1 MKKPIITSILVAI
14 LALNMLPTTVFA
26 LTEDTTETIL
36 ETYADDD
43 LNNEQEQSTENE
55 NSSTNY
61 EVTNNDELAAAL
73 EQVATSAATEA
84 VIVLKNDVV
93 APSTPEDTYVT
104 SFGVAG
110 KHITVKS
117 KDGEMKKL
125 SFSSRGILTGDCTF
139 DNIDVIGSRLY
150 CNGYKTI
157 FTENGQIHLDETLYG
172 GGYKT
177 TVANTYVVIASTGYI
192 NPSSSS
198 GLHNVIGGSYQGS
211 VEGDTYLKITGDIE
225 MQGGNHLTP
234 GCVKGDGTSGD
245 ATNIPDVYVGG
256 NATLIYDNQNGATTP
271 TIEGTY
277 GCEMRGNV
285 TLDIRS
291 GRANE
296 ICGTQEFVD
305 TSIIRGDLHIIA
317 GSPDYENTDRTL
329 RLNANWPIVGAGN
342 CFATFPG
349 AVGNY
354 TVGGDITIDTYEN
367 VWSWDKGVDPTT
379 DHDKWNDIPEIY
391 GAIRG
396 NVGGSITI
404 NAHGSHVENIS
415 GASDSSTV
423 GGDVTINA
431 TNVELK
437 NSEYNTEYDEG
448 DIYANY
454 NSIINGKCAINV
466 DGGDVNIIQLTNF
479 KQINE
484 GSQITITGSPKIRT
498 GVVSTSNFDTTPE
511 NVAVT
516 LTDCTATIPFIQSS
530 THTHVTN
537 NSDVK
542 LNGLWLTGS
551 LTVDEGSILK
561 TDDLDDMELSGNV
574 VVNGTWEQLFINSSR
589 AAAYDVTIA
598 GTMTVGT
605 SGKYI
610 GHGSTHVAGDVSSC
624 GMMALMKPA
633 EFGGNYAGANAELR
647 LPAVVTNYT
656 AADIPLKIGG
666 LSTGTTTVNT
676 VDPEDWNTLKKPVL
690 GDNYILSK
698 KNTDAPA
705 QEVFL
710 LGNEDAILDNL
721 YLKRMNDADGT
732 DDYYMWQVANGVR
745 VIFDKNG
752 GDTEASPRIMSQEKV
767 AGSAN
772 HFDLPTT
779 NPTRTGYLFNGWNT
793 KADGAGAVFTAE
805 TDVTDNMTVYA
816 QWKPDEA
823 YAVKIAP
830 MNLTVYVGGDG
841 YQGVIGEDGKFDAN
855 DLPEIGFYI
864 TLPDDINTMLGGTDE
879 NPVDLSDKLRLT
891 SDDDSGTMRSWSL
904 ELYSDESKSH
914 VIENGRRVYI
924 YKLRQIDDGEETVP
938 RVQFTGADG
947 SVMTESKF
955 QALLT
960 DQFRN
965 YKISVYQGLLDEQIY
980 KATLTADGQTFT
992 RPIKLGTGTLKV
1004 RGNNDTTYRAI
1015 ENNTIPS
1022 VNPQEKGIMLVST
1035 AQTDTQYYINNSGIS
1050 VPSSDD
1056 VKLMVDHSL
1065 DDALLSAYINRTFNT
1080 EGKYSYQFRY
1090 LDLVDTSNGNTY
1102 VTMGAGQ
1109 KMNLYWPVPSDAKS
1123 NSELRIIHFKG
1134 IDRDSDTDV
1143 NELLTTRIPEEL
1155 TCETVTIGGQ
1165 KFVKFAVDSFSPFAL
1180 LYEKEIPQDN
1190 KIHYEWIGTDK
1201 PSDVLPPEDE
1211 HIRKGT
1217 AYTSQKQEDTAEN
1230 YIFEGWFTDE
1240 DCSNKYIDGTT
1251 LNTDIIL
1258 YGKWIAVYG
1267 NLTVN
1272 KKVAGTYGDKN
1283 QEFNFKVT
1291 LSKPVNGTYGDMTFT
1306 DGEANFT
1313 LKHDESKK
1321 GVNLPA
1327 NISYTVVEDDYSKD
1341 GYTTTSVNSTGT
1353 ITKDKTTEVNFTNT
1367 KNKKEVKEDKV
1378 ENNKPTTTNVT
1389 TNYQLVQTDTRN

>member
-36 ETYADDD
+36 ETYADDE

-73 EQVATSAATEA
+73 EQIATSTATEA

-117 KDGEMKKL
+117 EDGEIKKL

-150 CNGYKTI
+150 CNGYRTI
-157 FTENGQIHLDETLYG
+157 FTENGQIHLSETLYG

-177 TVANTYVVIASTGYI
+177 TVNNTYVVIAATGYI

-211 VEGDTYLKITGDIE
+211 VEGDTYLEITGNIK
-225 MQGGNHLTP
+225 MQGGNHLNP
-234 GCVKGDGTSGD
+234 GCMKGDGGSGD
-245 ATNIPDVYVGG
+245 GAGVPNVYVGG
-256 NATLIYDNQNGATTP
+256 NATLIYDNKNTDTYPA
-271 TIEGTY
+271 IEGTY
-277 GCEMRGNV
+277 GCEMKGNV
-285 TLDIRS
+285 TLDV
-291 GRANE
+291 RAGGVLG
-296 ICGTQEFVD
+296 IVGTEELVD
-305 TSIIRGDLHIIA
+305 ESIIRGDLHIIA
-317 GSPDYENTDRTL
+317 GSPNYENTDRVL
-329 RLNANWPIVGAGN
+329 RLGGNWPIIGAGHL
-342 CFATFPG
+342 FAAMPG

-354 TVGGDITIDTYEN
+354 AINGNIVIDTYEN
-367 VWSWDKGVDPTT
+367 VWAWDKGTEPDSSNLP
-379 DHDKWNDIPEIY
+379 NIY
-391 GAIRG
+391 GALRG
-396 NVGGSITI
+396 DVGGSITI
-404 NAHGSHVENIS
+404 NVHGSHVEDIT
-415 GASDSSTV
+415 GADDSNVT
-423 GGDVTINA
+423 GNVTINA
-431 TNVELK
+431 VNAELK

-466 DGGDVNIIQLTNF
+466 DGGDVNIIRLTNF
-479 KQINE
+479 EQINE

-498 GVVSTSNFDTTPE
+498 GVVSTSNYDTTPE

-530 THTHVTN
+530 THTHVIN

-589 AAAYDVTIA
+589 AAAYDVTIV

-676 VDPEDWNTLKKPVL
+676 VDPADWNTLKKPML
-690 GDNYILSK
+690 GDNYILSQ

-710 LGNEDAILDNL
+710 LGNEDAILDNW

-732 DDYYMWQVANGVR
+732 DDYYMWQVA
-745 VIFDKNG
+745 KN
-752 GDTEASPRIMSQEKV
+752 EM
-767 AGSAN
+767 
-772 HFDLPTT
+772 
-779 NPTRTGYLFNGWNT
+779 
-793 KADGAGAVFTAE
+793 
-805 TDVTDNMTVYA
+805 
-816 QWKPDEA
+816 
-823 YAVKIAP
+823 
-830 MNLTVYVGGDG
+830 
-841 YQGVIGEDGKFDAN
+841 
-855 DLPEIGFYI
+855 
-864 TLPDDINTMLGGTDE
+864 
-879 NPVDLSDKLRLT
+879 
-891 SDDDSGTMRSWSL
+891 
-904 ELYSDESKSH
+904 
-914 VIENGRRVYI
+914 
-924 YKLRQIDDGEETVP
+924 
-938 RVQFTGADG
+938 
-947 SVMTESKF
+947 
-955 QALLT
+955 
-960 DQFRN
+960 
-965 YKISVYQGLLDEQIY
+965 
-980 KATLTADGQTFT
+980 
-992 RPIKLGTGTLKV
+992 
-1004 RGNNDTTYRAI
+1004 
-1015 ENNTIPS
+1015 
-1022 VNPQEKGIMLVST
+1022 
-1035 AQTDTQYYINNSGIS
+1035 
-1050 VPSSDD
+1050 
-1056 VKLMVDHSL
+1056 
-1065 DDALLSAYINRTFNT
+1065 
-1080 EGKYSYQFRY
+1080 
-1090 LDLVDTSNGNTY
+1090 
-1102 VTMGAGQ
+1102 
-1109 KMNLYWPVPSDAKS
+1109 
-1123 NSELRIIHFKG
+1123 
-1134 IDRDSDTDV
+1134 
-1143 NELLTTRIPEEL
+1143 
-1155 TCETVTIGGQ
+1155 
-1165 KFVKFAVDSFSPFAL
+1165 
-1180 LYEKEIPQDN
+1180 PQDN
-1190 KIHYEWIGTDK
+1190 KIHYEWISTDN
-1201 PSDVLPPEDE
+1201 PTDVLPPEDE

-1217 AYTSQKQEDTAEN
+1217 AYTSQKQEDTVEN

-1251 LNTDIIL
+1251 LDTDITL
-1258 YGKWIAVYG
+1258 YGKWTAVFG

-1272 KKVAGTYGDKN
+1272 KKVAGTDGDKN

-1306 DGEANFT
+1306 DGVANFT
-1313 LKHDESKK
+1313 LKHDESKN

-1341 GYTTTSVNSTGT
+1341 GYTTTSINSTGT
-1353 ITKDKTTEVNFTNT
+1353 ITKDKTTEVSFTNT

-1378 ENNKPTTTNVT
+1378 ENNKPTITNVT
-1389 TNYQLVQTDTRN
+1389 TNYQLVQTDTK

>member
-36 ETYADDD
+36 ETYADDE

-73 EQVATSAATEA
+73 EQVATSTATEA

-93 APSTPEDTYVT
+93 APSTPEGTYVT

-117 KDGEMKKL
+117 EDGEMKKL

-157 FTENGQIHLDETLYG
+157 FTENGQIHLSETLYG

-177 TVANTYVVIASTGYI
+177 TVASTYVVIASTGYI

-211 VEGDTYLKITGDIE
+211 VEGDTYLEITGNIK
-225 MQGGNHLTP
+225 MQGGNHLNP
-234 GCVKGDGTSGD
+234 GCMKGDGGSGD
-245 ATNIPDVYVGG
+245 GAGVPNVYVGG
-256 NATLIYDNQNGATTP
+256 NATLIYDNKNTDTYPA
-271 TIEGTY
+271 IEGTY
-277 GCEMRGNV
+277 GCEMKGNV
-285 TLDIRS
+285 TLDV
-291 GRANE
+291 RAGGVLG
-296 ICGTQEFVD
+296 IVGTEAPVAE
-305 TSIIRGDLHIIA
+305 SIIRGDLHIIA
-317 GSPDYENTDRTL
+317 GSPNYEKTDRVL
-329 RLNANWPIVGAGN
+329 RLGGNWPIIGAGHL
-342 CFATFPG
+342 FATMPG

-354 TVGGDITIDTYEN
+354 AINGNIVIDTYEN
-367 VWSWDKGVDPTT
+367 VWAWDKGTEPDSYDLP
-379 DHDKWNDIPEIY
+379 NIY
-391 GAIRG
+391 GALRG
-396 NVGGSITI
+396 DVGGNITI
-404 NAHGSHVENIS
+404 NVHGSHVEDIT
-415 GASDSSTV
+415 GADHSNVT
-423 GGDVTINA
+423 GNVTINA
-431 TNVELK
+431 VNAELK
-437 NSEYNTEYDEG
+437 NSYYEDEDYDEG

-466 DGGDVNIIQLTNF
+466 DGGDVNIIRLTNF

-498 GVVSTSNFDTTPE
+498 GVVSTSNYDTTPE

-561 TDDLDDMELSGNV
+561 TDDLDNMELSGNV

-589 AAAYDVTIA
+589 AVAYDVTIV

-610 GHGSTHVAGDVSSC
+610 GHGSTHIAGDVSSC

-656 AADIPLKIGG
+656 AVDIPLKIGG

-676 VDPEDWNTLKKPVL
+676 VEPADWQTLKKPAL

-710 LGNEDAILDNL
+710 LGNEDAILDNW

-732 DDYYMWQVANGVR
+732 DDYYMWQVA
-745 VIFDKNG
+745 KN
-752 GDTEASPRIMSQEKV
+752 
-767 AGSAN
+767 
-772 HFDLPTT
+772 
-779 NPTRTGYLFNGWNT
+779 
-793 KADGAGAVFTAE
+793 
-805 TDVTDNMTVYA
+805 
-816 QWKPDEA
+816 
-823 YAVKIAP
+823 
-830 MNLTVYVGGDG
+830 
-841 YQGVIGEDGKFDAN
+841 
-855 DLPEIGFYI
+855 
-864 TLPDDINTMLGGTDE
+864 
-879 NPVDLSDKLRLT
+879 
-891 SDDDSGTMRSWSL
+891 
-904 ELYSDESKSH
+904 
-914 VIENGRRVYI
+914 
-924 YKLRQIDDGEETVP
+924 
-938 RVQFTGADG
+938 
-947 SVMTESKF
+947 
-955 QALLT
+955 
-960 DQFRN
+960 
-965 YKISVYQGLLDEQIY
+965 
-980 KATLTADGQTFT
+980 
-992 RPIKLGTGTLKV
+992 
-1004 RGNNDTTYRAI
+1004 
-1015 ENNTIPS
+1015 
-1022 VNPQEKGIMLVST
+1022 
-1035 AQTDTQYYINNSGIS
+1035 
-1050 VPSSDD
+1050 
-1056 VKLMVDHSL
+1056 
-1065 DDALLSAYINRTFNT
+1065 
-1080 EGKYSYQFRY
+1080 
-1090 LDLVDTSNGNTY
+1090 
-1102 VTMGAGQ
+1102 
-1109 KMNLYWPVPSDAKS
+1109 
-1123 NSELRIIHFKG
+1123 
-1134 IDRDSDTDV
+1134 
-1143 NELLTTRIPEEL
+1143 
-1155 TCETVTIGGQ
+1155 
-1165 KFVKFAVDSFSPFAL
+1165 
-1180 LYEKEIPQDN
+1180 EIPQDN

-1272 KKVAGTYGDKN
+1272 KKVAGTDGDKN

-1306 DGEANFT
+1306 DGVANFT

-1353 ITKDKTTEVNFTNT
+1353 ITKDKTTEVSFTNT

-1378 ENNKPTTTNVT
+1378 ENNKPTPANVI
-1389 TNYQLVQTDTRN
+1389 TNYQLVQTDTK

>member
-36 ETYADDD
+36 ETYADDE

-73 EQVATSAATEA
+73 EQIATSTATEA

-117 KDGEMKKL
+117 EDGEIKKL

-150 CNGYKTI
+150 CNGYRTI
-157 FTENGQIHLDETLYG
+157 FTENGQIHLSETLYG

-177 TVANTYVVIASTGYI
+177 TVNNTYVVIAATGYI

-211 VEGDTYLKITGDIE
+211 VEGDTYLEITGNIK
-225 MQGGNHLTP
+225 MQGGNHLNP
-234 GCVKGDGTSGD
+234 GCMKGDGGSGD
-245 ATNIPDVYVGG
+245 GAGVPNVYVGG
-256 NATLIYDNQNGATTP
+256 NATLIYDNKNTDTYPA
-271 TIEGTY
+271 IEGTY
-277 GCEMRGNV
+277 GCEMKGNV
-285 TLDIRS
+285 TLDV
-291 GRANE
+291 RAGGVLG
-296 ICGTQEFVD
+296 IVGTEELVD
-305 TSIIRGDLHIIA
+305 ESIIRGDLHIIA
-317 GSPDYENTDRTL
+317 GSPNYENTDRVL
-329 RLNANWPIVGAGN
+329 RLGGNWPIIGAGHL
-342 CFATFPG
+342 FAAMPG

-354 TVGGDITIDTYEN
+354 AINGNIVIDTYEN
-367 VWSWDKGVDPTT
+367 VWAWDKGTEPDSSNLP
-379 DHDKWNDIPEIY
+379 NIY
-391 GAIRG
+391 GALRG
-396 NVGGSITI
+396 DVGGSITI
-404 NAHGSHVENIS
+404 NVHGSHVEDIT
-415 GASDSSTV
+415 GADDSNVT
-423 GGDVTINA
+423 GNVTINA
-431 TNVELK
+431 VNAELK

-466 DGGDVNIIQLTNF
+466 DGGDVNIIRLTNF
-479 KQINE
+479 EQINE

-498 GVVSTSNFDTTPE
+498 GVVSTSNYDTTPE

-530 THTHVTN
+530 THTHVIN

-589 AAAYDVTIA
+589 AAAYDVTIV

-676 VDPEDWNTLKKPVL
+676 VDPADWNTLKKPML
-690 GDNYILSK
+690 GDNYILSQ

-710 LGNEDAILDNL
+710 LGNEDAILDNW

-732 DDYYMWQVANGVR
+732 DDYYMWQVA
-745 VIFDKNG
+745 KN
-752 GDTEASPRIMSQEKV
+752 EM
-767 AGSAN
+767 
-772 HFDLPTT
+772 
-779 NPTRTGYLFNGWNT
+779 
-793 KADGAGAVFTAE
+793 
-805 TDVTDNMTVYA
+805 
-816 QWKPDEA
+816 
-823 YAVKIAP
+823 
-830 MNLTVYVGGDG
+830 
-841 YQGVIGEDGKFDAN
+841 
-855 DLPEIGFYI
+855 
-864 TLPDDINTMLGGTDE
+864 
-879 NPVDLSDKLRLT
+879 
-891 SDDDSGTMRSWSL
+891 
-904 ELYSDESKSH
+904 
-914 VIENGRRVYI
+914 
-924 YKLRQIDDGEETVP
+924 
-938 RVQFTGADG
+938 
-947 SVMTESKF
+947 
-955 QALLT
+955 
-960 DQFRN
+960 
-965 YKISVYQGLLDEQIY
+965 
-980 KATLTADGQTFT
+980 
-992 RPIKLGTGTLKV
+992 
-1004 RGNNDTTYRAI
+1004 
-1015 ENNTIPS
+1015 
-1022 VNPQEKGIMLVST
+1022 
-1035 AQTDTQYYINNSGIS
+1035 
-1050 VPSSDD
+1050 
-1056 VKLMVDHSL
+1056 
-1065 DDALLSAYINRTFNT
+1065 
-1080 EGKYSYQFRY
+1080 
-1090 LDLVDTSNGNTY
+1090 
-1102 VTMGAGQ
+1102 
-1109 KMNLYWPVPSDAKS
+1109 
-1123 NSELRIIHFKG
+1123 
-1134 IDRDSDTDV
+1134 
-1143 NELLTTRIPEEL
+1143 
-1155 TCETVTIGGQ
+1155 
-1165 KFVKFAVDSFSPFAL
+1165 
-1180 LYEKEIPQDN
+1180 PQDN
-1190 KIHYEWIGTDK
+1190 KIHYEWISTDN
-1201 PSDVLPPEDE
+1201 PTDVLPPEDE

-1217 AYTSQKQEDTAEN
+1217 AYTSQKQEDTVEN

-1258 YGKWIAVYG
+1258 YGKWTAVYG

-1272 KKVAGTYGDKN
+1272 KKVAGTDGDKN

-1306 DGEANFT
+1306 DGVANFT
-1313 LKHDESKK
+1313 LKHDESKN

-1341 GYTTTSVNSTGT
+1341 GYTTTSINSTGT
-1353 ITKDKTTEVNFTNT
+1353 ITKDKTTEVSFTNT

>member
-36 ETYADDD
+36 ETYADDE

-73 EQVATSAATEA
+73 EQVATSTATEA

-93 APSTPEDTYVT
+93 APSTPEGTYVT

-117 KDGEMKKL
+117 EDGEMKKL

-150 CNGYKTI
+150 CNGYRTI
-157 FTENGQIHLDETLYG
+157 FTENGQIHLSETLYG

-177 TVANTYVVIASTGYI
+177 TVNSTYVVIASTGYI

-211 VEGDTYLKITGDIE
+211 VEGDTYLEITGNIK
-225 MQGGNHLTP
+225 MQGGNHLNP
-234 GCVKGDGTSGD
+234 GCMKGDGGSGD
-245 ATNIPDVYVGG
+245 GAGVPNVYVGG
-256 NATLIYDNQNGATTP
+256 NATLIYDNKNTDTYPA
-271 TIEGTY
+271 IEGTY
-277 GCEMRGNV
+277 GCEMKGNV
-285 TLDIRS
+285 TLDV
-291 GRANE
+291 RAGGVLG
-296 ICGTQEFVD
+296 IVGTEELVD
-305 TSIIRGDLHIIA
+305 ESIIRGDLHIIA
-317 GSPDYENTDRTL
+317 GSPNYENTDRVL
-329 RLNANWPIVGAGN
+329 RLGGNWPIIGAGHL
-342 CFATFPG
+342 FAAMPG

-354 TVGGDITIDTYEN
+354 AINGNIVIDTYEN
-367 VWSWDKGVDPTT
+367 VWAWDKGTEPDSSNLP
-379 DHDKWNDIPEIY
+379 NIY
-391 GAIRG
+391 GALRG
-396 NVGGSITI
+396 DVGGSITI
-404 NAHGSHVENIS
+404 NVHGSHVEDIT
-415 GASDSSTV
+415 GADDSNVT
-423 GGDVTINA
+423 GNVTINA
-431 TNVELK
+431 VNAELK

-466 DGGDVNIIQLTNF
+466 DGGDVNIIRLTNF
-479 KQINE
+479 EQINE

-498 GVVSTSNFDTTPE
+498 GVVSTSNYDTTPE

-530 THTHVTN
+530 THTHVIN

-589 AAAYDVTIA
+589 AAAYDVTIV

-676 VDPEDWNTLKKPVL
+676 VDPADWNTLKKPML
-690 GDNYILSK
+690 GDNYILSQ

-710 LGNEDAILDNL
+710 LGNEDAILDNW

-732 DDYYMWQVANGVR
+732 DDYYMWQVA
-745 VIFDKNG
+745 KN
-752 GDTEASPRIMSQEKV
+752 EM
-767 AGSAN
+767 
-772 HFDLPTT
+772 
-779 NPTRTGYLFNGWNT
+779 
-793 KADGAGAVFTAE
+793 
-805 TDVTDNMTVYA
+805 
-816 QWKPDEA
+816 
-823 YAVKIAP
+823 
-830 MNLTVYVGGDG
+830 
-841 YQGVIGEDGKFDAN
+841 
-855 DLPEIGFYI
+855 
-864 TLPDDINTMLGGTDE
+864 
-879 NPVDLSDKLRLT
+879 
-891 SDDDSGTMRSWSL
+891 
-904 ELYSDESKSH
+904 
-914 VIENGRRVYI
+914 
-924 YKLRQIDDGEETVP
+924 
-938 RVQFTGADG
+938 
-947 SVMTESKF
+947 
-955 QALLT
+955 
-960 DQFRN
+960 
-965 YKISVYQGLLDEQIY
+965 
-980 KATLTADGQTFT
+980 
-992 RPIKLGTGTLKV
+992 
-1004 RGNNDTTYRAI
+1004 
-1015 ENNTIPS
+1015 
-1022 VNPQEKGIMLVST
+1022 
-1035 AQTDTQYYINNSGIS
+1035 
-1050 VPSSDD
+1050 
-1056 VKLMVDHSL
+1056 
-1065 DDALLSAYINRTFNT
+1065 
-1080 EGKYSYQFRY
+1080 
-1090 LDLVDTSNGNTY
+1090 
-1102 VTMGAGQ
+1102 
-1109 KMNLYWPVPSDAKS
+1109 
-1123 NSELRIIHFKG
+1123 
-1134 IDRDSDTDV
+1134 
-1143 NELLTTRIPEEL
+1143 
-1155 TCETVTIGGQ
+1155 
-1165 KFVKFAVDSFSPFAL
+1165 
-1180 LYEKEIPQDN
+1180 PQDN
-1190 KIHYEWIGTDK
+1190 KIHYEWISTDN
-1201 PSDVLPPEDE
+1201 PTDVLPPEDE

-1217 AYTSQKQEDTAEN
+1217 AYTSQKQEDTVEN

-1258 YGKWIAVYG
+1258 YGKWTAVYG

-1272 KKVAGTYGDKN
+1272 KKVAGTDGDKN

-1306 DGEANFT
+1306 DGVANFT

-1341 GYTTTSVNSTGT
+1341 GYTTTSINSTGT
-1353 ITKDKTTEVNFTNT
+1353 ITKDKTTEVSFTNT

>member
-36 ETYADDD
+36 ETYADDE

-73 EQVATSAATEA
+73 EQVATSTATEA

-93 APSTPEDTYVT
+93 APSTPEGTYVT

-117 KDGEMKKL
+117 EDGEMKKL

-150 CNGYKTI
+150 CNGYRTI
-157 FTENGQIHLDETLYG
+157 FTENGQIHLSETLYG

-177 TVANTYVVIASTGYI
+177 TVNNTYVVIAATGYI

-211 VEGDTYLKITGDIE
+211 VEGDTYLEITGNIK
-225 MQGGNHLTP
+225 MQGGNHLNP
-234 GCVKGDGTSGD
+234 GCMKGDGGSGD
-245 ATNIPDVYVGG
+245 GAGVPNVYVGG
-256 NATLIYDNQNGATTP
+256 NATLIYDNKNTDTYPA
-271 TIEGTY
+271 IEGTY
-277 GCEMRGNV
+277 GCEMKGNV
-285 TLDIRS
+285 TLDV
-291 GRANE
+291 RAGGVLG
-296 ICGTQEFVD
+296 IVGTEELVD
-305 TSIIRGDLHIIA
+305 ESIIRGDLHIIA
-317 GSPDYENTDRTL
+317 GSPNYENTDRVL
-329 RLNANWPIVGAGN
+329 RLGGNWPIIGAGHL
-342 CFATFPG
+342 FAAMPG

-354 TVGGDITIDTYEN
+354 AINGNIVIDTYEN
-367 VWSWDKGVDPTT
+367 VWAWDKGTEPDSSNLP
-379 DHDKWNDIPEIY
+379 NIY
-391 GAIRG
+391 GALRG
-396 NVGGSITI
+396 DVGGSITI
-404 NAHGSHVENIS
+404 NVHGSHVEDIT
-415 GASDSSTV
+415 GADDSNVT
-423 GGDVTINA
+423 GNVTINA
-431 TNVELK
+431 VNAELK

-466 DGGDVNIIQLTNF
+466 DGGDVNIIRLTNF
-479 KQINE
+479 EQINE

-498 GVVSTSNFDTTPE
+498 GVVSTSNYDTTPE

-530 THTHVTN
+530 THTHVIN

-589 AAAYDVTIA
+589 AAAYDVTIV

-676 VDPEDWNTLKKPVL
+676 VDPADWNTLKKPML
-690 GDNYILSK
+690 GDNYILSQ

-710 LGNEDAILDNL
+710 LGNEDAILDNW

-732 DDYYMWQVANGVR
+732 DDYYMWQVA
-745 VIFDKNG
+745 KN
-752 GDTEASPRIMSQEKV
+752 EM
-767 AGSAN
+767 
-772 HFDLPTT
+772 
-779 NPTRTGYLFNGWNT
+779 
-793 KADGAGAVFTAE
+793 
-805 TDVTDNMTVYA
+805 
-816 QWKPDEA
+816 
-823 YAVKIAP
+823 
-830 MNLTVYVGGDG
+830 
-841 YQGVIGEDGKFDAN
+841 
-855 DLPEIGFYI
+855 
-864 TLPDDINTMLGGTDE
+864 
-879 NPVDLSDKLRLT
+879 
-891 SDDDSGTMRSWSL
+891 
-904 ELYSDESKSH
+904 
-914 VIENGRRVYI
+914 
-924 YKLRQIDDGEETVP
+924 
-938 RVQFTGADG
+938 
-947 SVMTESKF
+947 
-955 QALLT
+955 
-960 DQFRN
+960 
-965 YKISVYQGLLDEQIY
+965 
-980 KATLTADGQTFT
+980 
-992 RPIKLGTGTLKV
+992 
-1004 RGNNDTTYRAI
+1004 
-1015 ENNTIPS
+1015 
-1022 VNPQEKGIMLVST
+1022 
-1035 AQTDTQYYINNSGIS
+1035 
-1050 VPSSDD
+1050 
-1056 VKLMVDHSL
+1056 
-1065 DDALLSAYINRTFNT
+1065 
-1080 EGKYSYQFRY
+1080 
-1090 LDLVDTSNGNTY
+1090 
-1102 VTMGAGQ
+1102 
-1109 KMNLYWPVPSDAKS
+1109 
-1123 NSELRIIHFKG
+1123 
-1134 IDRDSDTDV
+1134 
-1143 NELLTTRIPEEL
+1143 
-1155 TCETVTIGGQ
+1155 
-1165 KFVKFAVDSFSPFAL
+1165 
-1180 LYEKEIPQDN
+1180 PQDN
-1190 KIHYEWIGTDK
+1190 KIHYEWISTDN
-1201 PSDVLPPEDE
+1201 PTDVLPPEDE

-1217 AYTSQKQEDTAEN
+1217 AYTSQKQEDTVEN

-1251 LNTDIIL
+1251 LDTDITL
-1258 YGKWIAVYG
+1258 YGKWTAVFG

-1272 KKVAGTYGDKN
+1272 KKVAGTDGDKN

-1306 DGEANFT
+1306 DGVANFT

-1341 GYTTTSVNSTGT
+1341 GYTTTSINSTGT
-1353 ITKDKTTEVNFTNT
+1353 ITKDKTTEVSFTNT